1 MHPKQAARYLATI
14 GGFLLLVVLVL
25 RGLSLTTA
33 LGEREAAFSIRDEA
47 TPIQGRF
54 TFSENGLRV
63 TFQQGLSPSSR
74 GSQGSA
80 EPEWYSMAVEGGPL
94 LSTEPPPTPDIR
106 PFLLRDNQLFLL
118 VDDGVSLTNGSP
130 PRTLVSYSAL
140 SPDGAAMAFAAH
152 IPGGPHRLYVLY
164 ADEQLEWLGEEESI
178 SDIAWSPD
186 GEYLA
191 YLAPRDGT
199 SQAFRIDRSG
209 NSLQQLTDDNIEKL
223 NLLWLEDEIGLS
235 YIGIEQADPPRA
247 DVFLVTADGSSQ
259 RRLTDT
265 PQREF
270 NLSKAVNGQ
279 QIAYTIQADDQPV
292 SYLYIIDPQTGQQR
306 RVYPPFNIQSLECP
320 TKIPRGSS
328 REIQFEVENS
338 SLLPSGV
345 PVILRSSSLP
355 LPLLGDRQANASRI
369 ERIDVAPGSYQ
380 KVAWTVQSAGGLTTH
395 VSVLIDLGEQFPMAE
410 QHCTI
415 ANTYLG
421 LPNLSFLP
429 VVLPFS
435 AAGMLLTIPWLRHQ
449 KKRWLWIA
457 WLVYP
462 VVVIILIAIEVSQVL
477 SLDSFATIFT
487 KL

>member
-186 GEYLA
+186 G
-191 YLAPRDGT
+191 
-199 SQAFRIDRSG
+199 DR
-209 NSLQQLTDDNIEKL
+209 K
-223 NLLWLEDEIGLS
+223 
-235 YIGIEQADPPRA
+235 
-247 DVFLVTADGSSQ
+247 
-259 RRLTDT
+259 
-265 PQREF
+265 
-270 NLSKAVNGQ
+270 
-279 QIAYTIQADDQPV
+279 
-292 SYLYIIDPQTGQQR
+292 
-306 RVYPPFNIQSLECP
+306 
-320 TKIPRGSS
+320 
-328 REIQFEVENS
+328 
-338 SLLPSGV
+338 
-345 PVILRSSSLP
+345 
-355 LPLLGDRQANASRI
+355 
-369 ERIDVAPGSYQ
+369 
-380 KVAWTVQSAGGLTTH
+380 
-395 VSVLIDLGEQFPMAE
+395 SV
-410 QHCTI
+410 
-415 ANTYLG
+415 
-421 LPNLSFLP
+421 
-429 VVLPFS
+429 V
-435 AAGMLLTIPWLRHQ
+435 
-449 KKRWLWIA
+449 
-457 WLVYP
+457 
-462 VVVIILIAIEVSQVL
+462 
-477 SLDSFATIFT
+477 
-487 KL
+487 